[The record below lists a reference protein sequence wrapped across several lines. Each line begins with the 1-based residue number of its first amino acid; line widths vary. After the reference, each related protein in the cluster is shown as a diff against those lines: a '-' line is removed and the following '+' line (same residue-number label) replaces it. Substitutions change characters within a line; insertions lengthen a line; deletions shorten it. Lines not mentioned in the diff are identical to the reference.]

1 MQRRNIQVLFRLN
14 EAEYRKLAEK
24 VRKSGLKRET
34 YIRSVLAG
42 HELKEQPSVDFLAVL
57 KQLQQINN
65 NMNQIASKAN
75 TIGFIDTAS
84 YQENVDKLQDITAEL
99 LRAVMN

>member
-1 MQRRNIQVLFRLN
+1 MYSLI
-14 EAEYRKLAEK
+14 KK
-24 VRKSGLKRET
+24 
-34 YIRSVLAG
+34 IP
-42 HELKEQPSVDFLAVL
+42 LKEQPSVDFLSVL

-75 TIGFIDTAS
+75 TIGFIDTSA
-84 YQENVDKLQDITAEL
+84 YQENVDQLQDITAAL

>member
-1 MQRRNIQVLFRLN
+1 MLN
-14 EAEYRKLAEK
+14 ESEACQLRSMSQ
-24 VRKSGLKRET
+24 KSGLSMQAYLRAL
-34 YIRSVLAG
+34 IHNRP
-42 HELKEQPSVDFLAVL
+42 LKEQPHVDFLTVL

-75 TIGFIDTAS
+75 TIGFIDAS
-84 YQENVDKLQDITAEL
+84 AYQENVNQLQDITAEL